1 MKAIQI
7 TIDERLLKQLDAD
20 AEVRK
25 RGRSEFIRKAVEA
38 QLKRKREGEIRTA
51 YGRGYREQPV
61 TDGEFAVDAE
71 ALAWPDE

>member
-20 AEVRK
+20 PEVQR
-25 RGRSEFIRKAVEA
+25 RGRSDFIRKAVEA
-38 QLKRKREGEIRTA
+38 QLKRKREGEIRAA
-51 YGRGYREQPV
+51 YRRGYREQPV
-61 TDGEFAVDAE
+61 VEGEFTVDPG